1 VRRRGRWIWD
11 LSWALGWAAL
21 RAVGAC
27 FIVSSSL
34 ESVEVLELGL
44 EGEGDCHDRVMGG
57 AVSS

>member
-1 VRRRGRWIWD
+1 
-11 LSWALGWAAL
+11 
-21 RAVGAC
+21 VGAC